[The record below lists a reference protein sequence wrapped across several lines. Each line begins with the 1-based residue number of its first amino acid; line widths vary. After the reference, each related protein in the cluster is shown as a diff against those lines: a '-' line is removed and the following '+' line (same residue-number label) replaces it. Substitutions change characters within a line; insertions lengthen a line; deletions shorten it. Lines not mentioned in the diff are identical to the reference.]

1 MRKRYTKC
9 LLLLLLLG
17 LGASASGQGFRLLWV
32 PLDTSE
38 QFLKRQLPVTSTHPD
53 SAGLHEALASGLQRL
68 HEQSFL
74 GASVEALIWRADS
87 SVEARVLLG
96 PSYQWG
102 RLRAGNVP
110 AAFLQRAGYSE
121 RAYREKPL
129 RYTRLLDMQNR
140 LLSHLENN
148 GYPFARVWLDSFA
161 MQGAHFEAALMLETG
176 PLIRFGELQIDGDAR
191 ISNLYLQNYLG
202 IQPGAPYSRQ
212 RVLAIP
218 NRIRELP
225 FVEERSPV
233 ALRFFPDRAD
243 VYLQLEARK
252 ASRFDFLLGLLPST
266 DPLLPRRL
274 LITGTALAELQNALG
289 RGERIFF
296 SFEQFRPGTQELELA
311 FSYPYLL
318 QMPFGVDLGFN
329 QYKRD
334 STYNDVQFDVG
345 ISYLLEGGNYVKG
358 FWNNFQ
364 SSLITVDTLRVRQT
378 RQLPETIDLRTTM
391 VGLELQWQ
399 RLDYRF
405 NPRRGWWLWARA
417 GGGIKTISPNSQIIE
432 LRDPAEPEFNYASL
446 YDSLPARSLVLRGAW
461 RVERFWPIG
470 RIGTVRTALRGGTVY
485 SPAGIFRSESFRIGG
500 NQILR
505 GFDEESIF
513 SSFFALATLEY
524 RLLIGT
530 NSNFFAFADLA
541 RVDDRLQGSFR
552 SDWPLGLGA
561 GLNFE
566 TRAGIFGLSLAVGS
580 QQGNAIDWRRPKVH
594 LGYVS
599 YF

>member
-1 MRKRYTKC
+1 MTNAYTS
-9 LLLLLLLG
+9 LLILVFLAAATLVQ
-17 LGASASGQGFRLLWV
+17 SQPYRLQWV
-32 PLDTSE
+32 PLDTSA
-38 QFLKRQLPVTSTHPD
+38 QFLKKQFPLQSGHSDSLQLR
-53 SAGLHEALASGLQRL
+53 EALAAGLQELR
-68 HEQSFL
+68 EQSFL
-74 GASVEALIWRADS
+74 GASIDSLEWRADS
-87 SVEARVLLG
+87 SVTAMLVLG

-102 RLRAGNVP
+102 RLSPGNVP
-110 AAFLQRAGYSE
+110 GPFLQRAGYSE
-121 RAYREKPL
+121 RAYRDKPL

-140 LLSHLENN
+140 LLEHMENN
-148 GYPFARVWLDSFA
+148 GYPFARVWLDSLTL
-161 MQGAHFEAALMLETG
+161 QHTHFEAALMLETG
-176 PLIRFGELQIDGDAR
+176 PLVRFGNLSIEGDAR
-191 ISNLYLQNYLG
+191 IGEAYLRNYLG
-202 IQPGAPYSRQ
+202 VKAGEPYSRQ
-212 RVLAIP
+212 RILAIP

-225 FVEERSPV
+225 FVEESSPV
-233 ALRFFPDRAD
+233 AIRFFPEKAD
-243 VYLQLEARK
+243 IFLQLKARK

-318 QMPFGVDLGFN
+318 QLPFGAELGFN

-358 FWNNFQ
+358 FWNSFQ
-364 SSLITVDTLRVRQT
+364 SSLISVDTQQIRQT
-378 RQLPETIDLRTTM
+378 RRLPETIDLRTTM
-391 VGLELQWQ
+391 VGIEYQ
-399 RLDYRF
+399 RQKLDYRF
-405 NPRRGWWLWARA
+405 NPRRGWWLWAR
-417 GGGIKTISPNSQIIE
+417 GGAGIKVVERNSAILE
-432 LRDPAEPEFNYASL
+432 LRDPAEPEFDFASL
-446 YDSLPARSLVLRGAW
+446 YDSLPTRSFVLRASF
-461 RVERFWPIG
+461 RIERYWPVG

-513 SSFFALATLEY
+513 SSLFAVGTLEY
-524 RLLIGT
+524 RLIIGT
-530 NSNFFAFADLA
+530 NSNFFVFADYA
-541 RVDDRLQGSFR
+541 RVNDRLAGALR

-566 TRAGIFGLSLAVGS
+566 TQAGIFGLSLAVGS
-580 QQGNAIDWRRPKVH
+580 QQGNPIEWRRPKVH